1 MKTMTDMAG
10 EPLHVGQRVW
20 VEGVVG
26 FPGEVMLA
34 EVINLDASS
43 DSGALRS
50 SWARWGEVELSE
62 CVWVR
67 QLPTAA
73 LPLTGADSE
82 PWVTRWPARAI
93 LGR

>member
-1 MKTMTDMAG
+1 MRAPLDMTG
-10 EPLHVGQRVW
+10 EELTVGQRVW
-20 VEGVVG
+20 CEGVAG
-26 FPGEVMLA
+26 FPGEAMLA
-34 EVINLDASS
+34 EVVNLDAAS

-50 SWARWGEVELSE
+50 SWARWGEVELAD

-73 LPLTGADSE
+73 VPLRGADSE
-82 PWVTRWPARAI
+82 PWLTRWPARAI